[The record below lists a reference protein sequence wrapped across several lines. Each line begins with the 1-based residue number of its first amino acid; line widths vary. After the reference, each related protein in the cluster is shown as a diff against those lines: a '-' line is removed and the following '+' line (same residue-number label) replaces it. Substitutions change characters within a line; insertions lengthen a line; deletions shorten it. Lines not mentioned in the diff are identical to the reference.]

1 MLSAMPEAPKYSDDE
16 VREILERA
24 LASDGTPASAITHG
38 DLVAIGEQVGVT
50 PEAMTRAA
58 QEVAQARLD
67 TAATRSLK
75 SRRHKLLAA
84 HGALFAVVNA
94 LFFTVNFLTTPGEW
108 WFLFSVVFWGLV
120 LAAHAALALG
130 LGVSARSLERER
142 RKLQALPEHRN
153 QRLRI
158 DATAPAIVSP
168 AEPDERSAEPD
179 ERSADEP
186 SRRST
191 RS

>member
-1 MLSAMPEAPKYSDDE
+1 MLSAMPDAPKYSDDE

-24 LASDGTPASAITHG
+24 LATDGAPASAITHG

-58 QEVAQARLD
+58 QEVARAKLD

-75 SRRHKLLAA
+75 SRRRKLLAA
-84 HGALFAVVNA
+84 HGALFAVFNA

-130 LGVSARSLERER
+130 LGVSPRSLERER

-158 DATAPAIVSP
+158 DATAPEV

-179 ERSADEP
+179 ERSVEQP
-186 SRRST
+186 SRSST